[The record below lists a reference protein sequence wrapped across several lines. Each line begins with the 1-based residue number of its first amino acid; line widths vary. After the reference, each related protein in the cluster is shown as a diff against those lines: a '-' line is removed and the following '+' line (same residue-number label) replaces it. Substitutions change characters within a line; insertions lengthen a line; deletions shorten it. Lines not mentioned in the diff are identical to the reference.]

1 MPVMVPW
8 AGQLSYCLCRPP
20 VDTQPCHGADV
31 PVLCVLP
38 PALSWSSPCP
48 HGDNWYDPAHEC
60 PQS

>member
-1 MPVMVPW
+1 MPGGGAV
-8 AGQLSYCLCRPP
+8 GRQLSYRPCRLP
-20 VDTQPCHGADV
+20 VDTSLV
-31 PVLCVLP
+31 TELTSRFCVLP